1 MITVDKNLQVPI
13 VVTTAK
19 SGKCDIFIP
28 DFQITVHGFDYVD
41 AQANAILKASAIY
54 YYNMERNIQ
63 CELKETYASSQA
75 YCTKRNS
82 FVTFMQLTT

>member
-1 MITVDKNLQVPI
+1 MISVDPNLQIPI

-28 DFQITVHGFDYVD
+28 DFQMTVHGFDYVD
-41 AQANAILKASAIY
+41 AQANAILKASAVY
-54 YYNMERNIQ
+54 YYNMERNVAM
-63 CELKETYASSQA
+63 ELKETYMSAQKH
-75 YCTKRNS
+75 CKKKNS